1 MHIPIEEE
9 VSHGFDYKP
18 LLNLLTHADELALMA
33 LRKHMAAQSANP
45 RSNGQA
51 AAAADLGLTPA
62 QTAKIPRVMLPAAY
76 MNGNHAAC
84 ARLGVASSSFKLAE
98 VSTSLKEHQQRVIDR
113 LQNQP
118 GLVVAHG
125 LGSGKTLSSIAASE
139 AFGDNAT
146 VVLPASLR
154 ANYQKEIDKHVTNP
168 AATYDL
174 HSLQALARNPE
185 LIPSKTLIVDEAH
198 RLRNPD
204 TKGYKAI
211 ADAQADKRLLL
222 TGTPVY
228 NRPHDIA
235 ALVNLAAGENVLPS
249 SQAAFDQR
257 YIGTKTVDPGWFART
272 FRGIKPGTV
281 PALQNE
287 KELGSILGK
296 WVDLHENNTEGFP
309 SRKDEDVLVPMS
321 PPQRALYEGIMKSAP
336 GWVDYKIRHRLPPDK
351 KESKDL
357 NAFLTAARQV
367 SNTPLGYDT
376 SLAARKKPR
385 PSPKVREAFARL
397 QKNLEANPQH
407 KAVIYSNFLESGL
420 NPYAQ
425 LLADKGVP
433 YGLFTGS
440 ETAKVR
446 NQAVKDYNEG
456 RLKALL
462 VSGAGGEGLDLK
474 GTRQIQLLEPHFN
487 NPRQEQVVGRGI
499 RFGSHADLPEDQRN
513 VNVEHYYSTMPEP
526 SRWSKFFGAEREG
539 SIDEYLRDMAANK
552 DQLAKQLH
560 DLLKANQP
568 A

>member
-1 MHIPIEEE
+1 MRTPAYA
-9 VSHGFDYKP
+9 VGQ
-18 LLNLLTHADELALMA
+18 
-33 LRKHMAAQSANP
+33 QSA
-45 RSNGQA
+45 
-51 AAAADLGLTPA
+51 
-62 QTAKIPRVMLPAAY
+62 V
-76 MNGNHAAC
+76 
-84 ARLGVASSSFKLAE
+84 ARLGLAAPNAKLAE
-98 VSTSLKEHQQRVIDR
+98 LATPLKEHQQRVINR
-113 LQNQP
+113 LQTQP

-125 LGSGKTLSSIAASE
+125 LGSGKTLSSIAAAESL
-139 AFGDNAT
+139 GDNAT
-146 VVLPASLR
+146 VVLPAALR
-154 ANYQKEIDKHVTNP
+154 ANYQKELDKHVTNP
-168 AATYDL
+168 TATYDL
-174 HSLQALARNPE
+174 KSLQGLARRPD
-185 LIPSKTLIVDEAH
+185 LAPTKTLIVDEAH

-211 ADAQADKRLLL
+211 ADAAAEKRLLL

-249 SQAAFDQR
+249 DQAAFDKR
-257 YIGTKTVDPGWFART
+257 YIGSKTVDPGWFART
-272 FRGIKPGTV
+272 FKGIKPGTV

-287 KELGSILGK
+287 KELGAILGK

-309 SRKDEDVLVPMS
+309 SRKDEEVLVPMS
-321 PPQRALYEGIMKSAP
+321 PPQQALYEGIMKSAP

-367 SNTPLGYDT
+367 SNTPLGYDAA
-376 SLAARKKPR
+376 LAARAKPR

-397 QKNLEANPQH
+397 KKNLEANPQH

-425 LLADKGVP
+425 LLAERGVP
-433 YGLFTGS
+433 YAMFTGS
-440 ETAKVR
+440 ETARAR
-446 NQAVKDYNEG
+446 NQAIQDYNEG
-456 RLKALL
+456 RLRALL

-526 SRWSKFFGAEREG
+526 SRFARFFGAKREG

-552 DQLAKQLH
+552 EQLAGQLH
-560 DLLKANQP
+560 ELLKANQP
-568 A
+568 K